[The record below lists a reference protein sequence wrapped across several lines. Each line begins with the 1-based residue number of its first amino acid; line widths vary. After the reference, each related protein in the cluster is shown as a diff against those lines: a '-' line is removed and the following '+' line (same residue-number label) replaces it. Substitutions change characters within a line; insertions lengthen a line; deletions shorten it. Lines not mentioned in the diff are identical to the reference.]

1 MILSP
6 RTLTAGSVT
15 LTLAVC
21 TLVIALALNVPVT
34 GTRLAVLPER
44 VDALGVGASTTKGL
58 AAGDVVTAF
67 VAGNERIPAAPVLLV
82 EDPDAIETFA
92 DYNTFM
98 AQQRWLAQSL
108 AQGVLKVEHEDGRQ
122 VALLARER
130 TFADLPAMFWLQL
143 LFGVGGMLT
152 GALVMA
158 GRPAD
163 NATRLYA
170 LTGLG
175 FLVFAPAAAVY
186 STRELILDGDIFRLL
201 SLANHFGALLFTAS
215 LTALLWTYPVRLRGV
230 PMVAVCYVA
239 AAAAWACDIAQ
250 VGDSNTLSPI
260 TVLAIF
266 LMSFVFAGMQ
276 WFKTRKSPAERAALR
291 WFLLSI
297 YLATGLFAGVIL
309 VPNAIGVPPPAS
321 QGVMFGAFLIM
332 YWGLAL
338 GVVRYRLF
346 DLAQWW
352 RAIWWWFLGG
362 LSVVVVDVLLVS
374 TLALSEAVAL
384 TLAVA
389 IVGWIY
395 FPLRQWIWSR
405 FGVQRDRNLGEWLPD
420 VLPLLMES
428 RTGSSSEEAI
438 RGCWPHALD
447 AVFRPLATEAVT
459 GNLAEAGIRED
470 GLALAVPDMHGGD
483 SFFLLRHA
491 AQGDRLFTR
500 RDIATIASLREL
512 FELSIDSLRARD
524 AGARVERERI
534 RRDIHD
540 DLGAKLLTLLHTT
553 PEECQPLV
561 REALDDLRSLVRAL
575 EQGEVRLCDAVD
587 GWQAEARRRC
597 SDASVALQWQSPD
610 IPELLSLGA
619 RAHANL
625 TRVLR
630 EAVSNAL
637 RHAQP
642 STLRIGVGLTS
653 TMLSLEV
660 ANNGKI
666 LSLPE
671 WSTGRGRQIMQGR
684 ISELGGS
691 VRWQVDEGECRLLV
705 AIPLAE
711 AIRDGD
717 SPAR

>member
-6 RTLTAGSVT
+6 RTLIAASVT

-21 TLVIALALNVPVT
+21 TLVIALALDVPVT
-34 GTRLAVLPER
+34 GTRLMVLPDR
-44 VDALGVGASTTKGL
+44 VDALGVSASTTPGL
-58 AAGDVVTAF
+58 IAGDVVTAF
-67 VAGNERIPAAPVLLV
+67 VAGNERIPATPVLLV
-82 EDPDAIETFA
+82 EDPDAIESFA
-92 DYNTFM
+92 DYNAFM
-98 AQQRWLAQSL
+98 AQQRWLAQAL
-108 AQGVLKVEHEDGRQ
+108 GQGVLKIEHEDGRQ
-122 VALLARER
+122 VALAARER
-130 TFADLPAMFWLQL
+130 TLGDLPVMFWLQL

-152 GALVMA
+152 GTLVMA

-186 STRELILDGDIFRLL
+186 STREWILDGDVFRLL

-239 AAAAWACDIAQ
+239 AVVAWACDIAQ
-250 VGDSNTLSPI
+250 VGESNTLSPV
-260 TVLAIF
+260 TVLLIF
-266 LMSFVFAGMQ
+266 MLSFVFAGVQ
-276 WFKTRKSPAERAALR
+276 WWKTRNAPAERAALR

-309 VPNAIGVPPPAS
+309 IPNALGVPPPAS
-321 QGVMFGAFLIM
+321 QGVMFGAFLVM

-338 GVVRYRLF
+338 GIVRYRLF
-346 DLAQWW
+346 ELAHWW

-362 LSVVVVDVLLVS
+362 LSIVLVDVLLVS
-374 TLALSEAVAL
+374 TLALSGAVAL

-389 IVGWIY
+389 IVGWVY

-447 AVFRPLATEAVT
+447 AVFRPLATEVVA
-459 GNLAEAGIRED
+459 GHLAEAGIRED
-470 GLALAVPDMHGGD
+470 GLALAVPDMRGGD

-491 AQGDRLFTR
+491 ARGERLFTR
-500 RDIATIASLREL
+500 RDIATLVSLREL

-540 DLGAKLLTLLHTT
+540 DLGAKLLTLLHTS
-553 PEECQPLV
+553 PEESQPLV

-575 EQGEVRLCDAVD
+575 EQDEVRLCDAVD

-597 SDASVALQWQSPD
+597 NDASVVLQWASPD
-610 IPELLSLGA
+610 IPEELSLSA
-619 RAHANL
+619 RGHANL

-637 RHAQP
+637 RHAKP
-642 STLRIGVGLTS
+642 STLRIGVSLTG
-653 TMLSLEV
+653 TMLSLEI
-660 ANNGKI
+660 ANNGKV

-671 WSTGRGRQIMQGR
+671 WSSGRGRQIMQGR

-691 VRWQVDEGECRLLV
+691 VLWQVDGGECRLLV
-705 AIPLAE
+705 GIPLAK
-711 AIRDGD
+711 ALRSGDG
-717 SPAR
+717 SVR